1 MKVGVIGTG
10 NMGTILISAFIDS
23 LAVRPSDLMII
34 NRTAQKAEAL
44 KKQYPDLKVGKS
56 NGEVAAFCDILFIC
70 VKPLEYYALLE
81 HISPYLTT
89 DKLVVS
95 ITSPI
100 SVEQLEELTP
110 CSVARAIPSITNR
123 ALAGA
128 SLVTYGKR
136 CTAEHKKNLEHL
148 MGCISTPVEIEQS
161 ITRVASDLSSC
172 GPAFFSYLLQ
182 AYINSAVEETE
193 ITKEQATYLVSEMII
208 GMGKLLEKEIYTLPT
223 LMQKVCVKGGV
234 TGEALKVF
242 DAELGPLFNHVIER
256 THKKYDEDCELVER
270 QFTKQY

>member
-1 MKVGVIGTG
+1 MKVGIIGTG

-23 LAVRPSDLMII
+23 LAVRPSELMII

-44 KKQYPDLKVGKS
+44 KLQYPDLLVGKS
-56 NGEVAAFCDILFIC
+56 NSEVAEFADILFVC
-70 VKPLEYYALLE
+70 VKPLEYYALIE
-81 HISPYLTT
+81 RISPYLTN

-123 ALAGA
+123 ALSGA
-128 SLVTYGKR
+128 SLITYGKR
-136 CTAEHKKNLEHL
+136 CSEDQKKNLEQL
-148 MGCISTPVEIEQS
+148 MGCISTPVEIDQA

-182 AYINSAVEETE
+182 AYIESAVEETE
-193 ITKEQATYLVSEMII
+193 ISKEQATYLVSEMII

-223 LMQKVCVKGGV
+223 LMKKVCVKGGV

-242 DAELGPLFNHVIER
+242 DAELGPLFNHVIDR
-256 THKKYDEDCELVER
+256 THKKYEEDCELVER

>member
-1 MKVGVIGTG
+1 MKVGIIGTG

-23 LAVRPSDLMII
+23 LAVRPSELMII

-44 KKQYPDLKVGKS
+44 KRQHPDLRVGKS
-56 NGEVAAFCDILFIC
+56 NSEVAAFSDVLFIC
-70 VKPLEYYALLE
+70 VKPLEYYALIE
-81 HISPYLTT
+81 HISPFLTNE
-89 DKLVVS
+89 KLVVS

-123 ALAGA
+123 ALSGA
-128 SLVTYGKR
+128 SLITYGKR
-136 CTAEHKKNLEHL
+136 CTPDQKKNLEQL
-148 MGCISTPVEIEQS
+148 MNCISTPVEIDQS

-182 AYINSAVEETE
+182 AYIDSAVEETE
-193 ITKEQATYLVSEMII
+193 ISKEQATYLVSEMVI

-223 LMQKVCVKGGV
+223 LLQKVCVKGGV

-256 THKKYDEDCELVER
+256 THEKYDEDCDLVER

>member
-10 NMGTILISAFIDS
+10 NMGTILISAFMES

-34 NRTAQKAEAL
+34 NRTARKAEAL
-44 KKQYPDLKVGKS
+44 KLQYPGLNVGKTNS
-56 NGEVAAFCDILFIC
+56 EVASFADILFIC
-70 VKPLEYYALLE
+70 VKPLEYYALIE
-81 HISPYLTT
+81 KIAPCLTNE
-89 DKLVVS
+89 KLIVS

-100 SVEQLEELTP
+100 SVEQLEEVSP
-110 CSVARAIPSITNR
+110 CSVARVIPSITNR
-123 ALAGA
+123 AFSGA

-136 CTAEHKKNLEHL
+136 CSPSQKKRLKNL
-148 MGCISTPVEIEQS
+148 MSKISSPIEIDQS

-182 AYINSAVEETE
+182 AYIESAVEETE
-193 ITKEQATYLVSEMII
+193 ISKEQATQLVSEMIV

-223 LMQKVCVKGGV
+223 LLQKVCVKGGV

-242 DAELGPLFNHVIER
+242 DAELGPLFNNVIKR
-256 THKKYDEDCELVER
+256 THAKYVEDCEAVEQ

>member
-34 NRTAQKAEAL
+34 NRTAHKAEAL
-44 KKQYPDLKVGKS
+44 QKQYPDLKVGKS
-56 NGEVAAFCDILFIC
+56 NGEVTAFCDILFIC

-81 HISPYLTT
+81 HISPYLTN

-123 ALAGA
+123 ALSGA

-136 CTAEHKKNLEHL
+136 CTAEHKKNLEQL

-193 ITKEQATYLVSEMII
+193 ISKEQATYLVSEMII

-223 LMQKVCVKGGV
+223 LLQKVCVKGGV